1 MAILKIAR
9 MGHPVLHQVAEPV
22 DDPAAPEVS
31 AIVRDMIETLDDA
44 GGIGLAA
51 PQVHIP
57 KRIVIF
63 FIPGARAHPDA
74 EEGDGDEGDAGDGD
88 GDDDEGDAD
97 DGGIDLTIMINPEI
111 VPVGGEMDLGWEACL
126 SVPDMM
132 GAVARHGT
140 IRYRWQ
146 TLDGET
152 MEREA
157 SGFHARAV
165 QHECDHLDGIL
176 YPMRMEDLSLFG
188 FADEVNRNKAL
199 LARPNLEP
207 EEPPEEEQA

>member
-9 MGHPVLHQVAEPV
+9 MGHPVLQRRADPV
-22 DDPAAPEVS
+22 EDAAAPEVR

-63 FIPGARAHPDA
+63 FIPGERQKEGEEECEHPGV
-74 EEGDGDEGDAGDGD
+74 E
-88 GDDDEGDAD
+88 
-97 DGGIDLTIMINPEI
+97 LTIMINPKVEPIDEEI
-111 VPVGGEMDLGWEACL
+111 TLDWEACL

-132 GAVARHGT
+132 GAVPRFSA
-140 IRYRWQ
+140 IRYTWQ
-146 TLDGET
+146 DLEGAPQTC
-152 MEREA
+152 EA
-157 SGFHARAV
+157 DGFHARAV

-176 YPMRMEDLSLFG
+176 YPMRIEDLSLFG
-188 FADEVNRNKAL
+188 FAEEVNRNKEL
-199 LARPNLEP
+199 LARPNPLVEA
-207 EEPPEEEQA
+207 EGA

>member
-9 MGHPVLHQVAEPV
+9 MGHPVLHRKAEPI
-22 DDPAAPEVS
+22 DDPAAPEVA

-63 FIPGARAHPDA
+63 FIPGNRAGGP
-74 EEGDGDEGDAGDGD
+74 EGIDPEDIDEDLDD
-88 GDDDEGDAD
+88 EDVGDDASRGV
-97 DGGIDLTIMINPEI
+97 DLTIMINPEI
-111 VPVGGEMDLGWEACL
+111 APMGDAKTLDWEACL
-126 SVPDMM
+126 SVPGMM
-132 GAVARHGT
+132 GAVPRFEA

-146 TLDGET
+146 TLDGEA
-152 MEREA
+152 MERQA
-157 SGFHARAV
+157 DGFHARAV

-188 FADEVNRNKAL
+188 FSEEVNRNKDLQAVL
-199 LARPNLEP
+199 DPRPEP
-207 EEPPEEEQA
+207 EPEPVQEDAV

>member
-9 MGHPVLHQVAEPV
+9 MGHPVLHRRADPV
-22 DDPAAPEVS
+22 EDPSAPEVR

-63 FIPGARAHPDA
+63 FIPRERQIDG
-74 EEGDGDEGDAGDGD
+74 EGEGEKSGV
-88 GDDDEGDAD
+88 E
-97 DGGIDLTIMINPEI
+97 LTIMINPEVEPI
-111 VPVGGEMDLGWEACL
+111 DEGITSDWEACL
-126 SVPDMM
+126 SVPNMM
-132 GAVARHGT
+132 GAVPRFSA
-140 IRYRWQ
+140 IRYTWQ
-146 TLDGET
+146 DLAGSTQT
-152 MEREA
+152 CEA
-157 SGFHARAV
+157 DGFHARAV

-188 FADEVNRNKAL
+188 FAEEVNRNKDL
-199 LARPNLEP
+199 LARPNLRLEA
-207 EEPPEEEQA
+207 ENT

>member
-9 MGHPVLHQVAEPV
+9 MGHPVLQQVAEPV
-22 DDPAAPEVS
+22 DDPAAPEVT

-63 FIPGARAHPDA
+63 FIPGARAHPDPQ
-74 EEGDGDEGDAGDGD
+74 EGDGEDGDA
-88 GDDDEGDAD
+88 DADTD

-111 VPVGGEMDLGWEACL
+111 VPVGGEMDLDWEACL

-132 GAVARHGT
+132 GAVPRHRA

-176 YPMRMEDLSLFG
+176 YPMRMDDLSLFG
-188 FADEVNRNKAL
+188 FADEVNRNKVL
-199 LARPNLEP
+199 LARPQPEP
-207 EEPPEEEQA
+207 EDAAEEEQA

>member
-9 MGHPVLHQVAEPV
+9 MGHPVLHQVAEPI
-22 DDPAAPEVS
+22 DDPAAPEVM

-63 FIPGARAHPDA
+63 FIPGARVNPDA
-74 EEGDGDEGDAGDGD
+74 EESDGEEGDGHH
-88 GDDDEGDAD
+88 D

-111 VPVGGEMDLGWEACL
+111 VPVGGEIDLDWEACL

-132 GAVARHGT
+132 GAVPRHAA

-146 TLDGET
+146 TLEAKT
-152 MEREA
+152 VEREA
-157 SGFHARAV
+157 SSFHARAV

-199 LARPNLEP
+199 LARPNPEP
-207 EEPPEEEQA
+207 EDPPELEEEA

>member
-9 MGHPVLHQVAEPV
+9 MGHSVLHQVAEPV
-22 DDPAAPEVS
+22 DDPASPEVT

-57 KRIVIF
+57 KRIVVF
-63 FIPGARAHPDA
+63 FIPGARANP
-74 EEGDGDEGDAGDGD
+74 DAGDGD
-88 GDDDEGDAD
+88 GEEGDDHHD

-111 VPVGGEMDLGWEACL
+111 IPVGDEMDLDWEACL

-132 GAVARHGT
+132 GAVSRHSA

-165 QHECDHLDGIL
+165 QHACDHLDGIL

-188 FADEVNRNKAL
+188 FAEEVNRNKSL
-199 LARPNLEP
+199 LARPNP
-207 EEPPEEEQA
+207 EVDDAPDEEEEEA

>member
-22 DDPAAPEVS
+22 DDPAAPEVT

-63 FIPGARAHPDA
+63 FIPGARAHPEA
-74 EEGDGDEGDAGDGD
+74 EDNDGD
-88 GDDDEGDAD
+88 
-97 DGGIDLTIMINPEI
+97 IDLTIMINPEI
-111 VPVGGEMDLGWEACL
+111 VPVGGAMDLDWEACL

-132 GAVARHGT
+132 GAVQRHET

-157 SGFHARAV
+157 LGFHARAV
-165 QHECDHLDGIL
+165 QHEFDHLDGIL

-199 LARPNLEP
+199 LARPNPEP
-207 EEPPEEEQA
+207 EDAAEEEGA